1 MTGIIWPISSRQRF
15 RRCLSQSWRRIQWGD
30 LDSLALPLVSHASA
44 KSTYGFIPPFQ
55 QSWKWREVPR
65 RAPTARLP
73 HRCQYYVLEAMTI
86 CPDRSRPNH
95 DNLSDMWCKKSLL
108 WRTKTA
114 RKETRWPAFFRF
126 QKAWKIFLTCDFS
139 TILKYYAMDI
149 GSHHRMTS
157 TGLAS

>member
-1 MTGIIWPISSRQRF
+1 MMICLRRISSS
-15 RRCLSQSWRRIQWGD
+15 CSDGT
-30 LDSLALPLVSHASA
+30 HHGNASGA
-44 KSTYGFIPPFQ
+44 ASSVPCFGEINCRLYSPSQ
-55 QSWKWREVPR
+55 QSWKWREAPR
-65 RAPTARLP
+65 RAPTARL
-73 HRCQYYVLEAMTI
+73 HRRCQYYALETMTI

-126 QKAWKIFLTCDFS
+126 RKAWKIFLTCDFS
-139 TILKYYAMDI
+139 TILKYYAMDL